1 MMHNY
6 RINCNALM
14 QNNLFREVEIMSYV
28 NGKSK
33 LVKTR
38 ADIETFCLYDFLI
51 FLSNAKSRKIIIQ
64 DNIQY
69 SWINY
74 PYLIEKNPTLF
85 LNNAKIKRMLSI
97 LEKLELLKIINDG
110 GSIYVSIRNLELVML
125 SNDQSVMNHN
135 QGSVMNHNQGSVM
148 NHNCN
153 NNKES
158 IIQKN
163 QECFIPP
170 TPQRESESE
179 KAHTS
184 KASEYTEE
192 FEKFWS
198 EYPRKLNKKL
208 AFKAWN
214 TCLKAKVNAEL
225 LISKAKEYAQIVK
238 ARGTQ
243 EQYIKHAQS
252 WLNGGC
258 YENDYTALLN
268 QQDKQ
273 RQAVMQR
280 GLSDWGSN
288 DDDGFF

>member
-1 MMHNY
+1 MKY
-6 RINCNALM
+6 AIQINQAVIFENGWHKSSDLNTWAL
-14 QNNLFREVEIMSYV
+14 F
-28 NGKSK
+28 
-33 LVKTR
+33 
-38 ADIETFCLYDFLI
+38 DFLC
-51 FLSNAKSRKIIIQ
+51 FFNNADGHRTLNDGEFK
-64 DNIQY
+64 
-69 SWINY
+69 WINY
-74 PYLIEKNPTLF
+74 KYIIESLPLCDFYNQKIKKHLDILASFGIIALEKDNGNNIYFKLLPKHRILFEKNYQPRENFT
-85 LNNAKIKRMLSI
+85 NP
-97 LEKLELLKIINDG
+97 
-110 GSIYVSIRNLELVML
+110 LVK
-125 SNDQSVMNHN
+125 NYQPPRKNFTH
-135 QGSVMNHNQGSVM
+135 
-148 NHNCN
+148 N

-158 IIQKN
+158 ISKN
-163 QECFIPP
+163 NNNDSNPP

-179 KAHTS
+179 KAQTS

-192 FEKFWS
+192 FEKFWN

-214 TCLKAKVNAEL
+214 TCLKAKVNADL
-225 LISKAKEYAQIVK
+225 LISKAKEYADSVK

-243 EQYIKHAQS
+243 DQYIKHAQS

-280 GLSDWGSN
+280 GLSNWGSN

>member
-1 MMHNY
+1 MSKVIKNFTKNFTIADNRVAQCEELDLTAKGLY
-6 RINCNALM
+6 LYIASLPDDWEFSIERIARANQTTEGKVKSAIEQLERVGLLKRHYELN
-14 QNNLFREVEIMSYV
+14 V
-28 NGKSK
+28 NGKRG
-33 LVKTR
+33 VR
-38 ADIETFCLYDFLI
+38 ADYEIFDFDTKIENSITEI
-51 FLSNAKSRKIIIQ
+51 STPKNSRV
-64 DNIQY
+64 
-69 SWINY
+69 
-74 PYLIEKNPTLF
+74 E
-85 LNNAKIKRMLSI
+85 
-97 LEKLELLKIINDG
+97 
-110 GSIYVSIRNLELVML
+110 NLGVYI
-125 SNDQSVMNHN
+125 
-135 QGSVMNHNQGSVM
+135 
-148 NHNCN
+148 
-153 NNKES
+153 NNKDTKKES
-158 IIQKN
+158 HKEMILQN
-163 QECFIPP
+163 PP

-179 KAHTS
+179 KAQTS

-280 GLSDWGSN
+280 GLSNWGSN

>member
-1 MMHNY
+1 MMSEY
-6 RINCNALM
+6 ILDSLS
-14 QNNLFREVEIMSYV
+14 QGGYFVV
-28 NGKSK
+28 NKRLLKEFGGTNTII
-33 LVKTR
+33 LG
-38 ADIETFCLYDFLI
+38 LLI
-51 FLSNAKSRKIIIQ
+51 DKFKHAKFEEFFYTG
-64 DNIQY
+64 D
-69 SWINY
+69 
-74 PYLIEKNPTLF
+74 
-85 LNNAKIKRMLSI
+85 
-97 LEKLELLKIINDG
+97 KLEEDSSFDIRTIRKSLDFWKQKGVLLCEKRGIPCKTYYSINTTKLNEIILSVYAKTSECTNDTN
-110 GSIYVSIRNLELVML
+110 SKCKNVSTSECTNDI
-125 SNDQSVMNHN
+125 SNNI
-135 QGSVMNHNQGSVM
+135 
-148 NHNCN
+148 
-153 NNKES
+153 KTES
-158 IIQKN
+158 IKSFNKN
-163 QECFIPP
+163 IIPP
-170 TPQRESESE
+170 ISPQRESESE
-179 KAHTS
+179 KAQTS

-280 GLSDWGSN
+280 GLSNWGSN

>member
-1 MMHNY
+1 MKY
-6 RINCNALM
+6 AIQINQAVIFENEWHKSSDLNTWAL
-14 QNNLFREVEIMSYV
+14 F
-28 NGKSK
+28 
-33 LVKTR
+33 
-38 ADIETFCLYDFLI
+38 DFLC
-51 FLSNAKSRKIIIQ
+51 FFNNADGHRTLNDGEFK
-64 DNIQY
+64 
-69 SWINY
+69 WINY
-74 PYLIEKNPTLF
+74 KYIIESLPLCDFYNQKIKKHLDILASFGIIALEKDNGNNIYFKLLPKHRILFEKNYQPRENFT
-85 LNNAKIKRMLSI
+85 NS
-97 LEKLELLKIINDG
+97 
-110 GSIYVSIRNLELVML
+110 LVK
-125 SNDQSVMNHN
+125 NYQPPRENFTH
-135 QGSVMNHNQGSVM
+135 
-148 NHNCN
+148 N

-158 IIQKN
+158 ISKN
-163 QECFIPP
+163 NDNDSNPP

-179 KAHTS
+179 KAQTS

>member
-1 MMHNY
+1 MKY
-6 RINCNALM
+6 AIQINQAVIFENEWHKSSDLNTWAL
-14 QNNLFREVEIMSYV
+14 F
-28 NGKSK
+28 
-33 LVKTR
+33 
-38 ADIETFCLYDFLI
+38 DFLC
-51 FLSNAKSRKIIIQ
+51 FFNNADGHRTLNDGEFK
-64 DNIQY
+64 
-69 SWINY
+69 WINY
-74 PYLIEKNPTLF
+74 KYIIESLPLCDFYNQKIKKHLDILASFGIIALEKDNGNNIYFKLLPKHRILFEKNYQPRENFT
-85 LNNAKIKRMLSI
+85 NP
-97 LEKLELLKIINDG
+97 
-110 GSIYVSIRNLELVML
+110 LVK
-125 SNDQSVMNHN
+125 NYQPPRENFTH
-135 QGSVMNHNQGSVM
+135 
-148 NHNCN
+148 N

-158 IIQKN
+158 ISKN
-163 QECFIPP
+163 NDNDSNPP

-179 KAHTS
+179 KAQTS